1 MTGPDARCTAC
12 ADAAEAMGG
21 SATARMPAGGHLHYG
36 PDGSVHYQCD
46 GHRTGPFPEECECE
60 AYVRL
65 AGGLTEDRGGSIKGL
80 LSGLS
85 EVKARIVMRK
95 VHAGNDHLPVL
106 VRRVDNCNGLEQQ
119 RTGKLRKFN
128 L

>member
-1 MTGPDARCTAC
+1 MRAAQPARTQRRRCEAARLRVCLLEDICITVLMGFCTTNR
-12 ADAAEAMGG
+12 MGIG
-21 SATARMPAGGHLHYG
+21 
-36 PDGSVHYQCD
+36 QC
-46 GHRTGPFPEECECE
+46 PFPEDCECE
-60 AYVRL
+60 TYVRL
-65 AGGLTEDRGGSIKGL
+65 AGGLTEERGGSIQGL

-85 EVKARIVMRK
+85 EVEARIVMRK
-95 VHAGNDHLPVL
+95 VHAGDDHLPVL